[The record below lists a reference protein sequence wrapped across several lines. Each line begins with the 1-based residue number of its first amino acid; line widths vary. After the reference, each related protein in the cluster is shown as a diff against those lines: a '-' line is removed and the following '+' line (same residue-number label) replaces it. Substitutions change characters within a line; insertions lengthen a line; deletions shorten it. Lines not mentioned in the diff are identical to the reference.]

1 MRLLAELGSLLTYLA
16 ATYCTILGVLYTAKG
31 RPIVLLNPHD
41 IATTH
46 CNTLQ
51 HTCLQ
56 HKAGLLIP
64 RNTQQRTAH
73 TAKCCNTL
81 LHTAAKGRPVLL
93 LNPATT
99 HCNTRHHTATHCTQE
114 AAGLISQPC
123 NNTLQHTATL
133 CYTLQPRG
141 GRSYCST
148 HALRTGPHREASCP
162 WGGAQV
168 EILKS
173 QPAAEFTI

>member
-56 HKAGLLIP
+56 HKAGPSCMLNLH
-64 RNTQQRTAH
+64 NTAT
-73 TAKCCNTL
+73 KYCNTMQ
-81 LHTAAKGRPVLL
+81 HSAAKGRPVLL

-99 HCNTRHHTATHCTQE
+99 HHNTRQHTATHCSQG
-114 AAGLISQPC
+114 AARLIAQPC

-141 GRSYCST
+141 GPSYCST
-148 HALRTGPHREASCP
+148 HALRTGPHWEASCP
-162 WGGAQV
+162 WGGAQA
-168 EILKS
+168 EILKC